1 MEPPLPR
8 RGAPE
13 AASFA
18 FGSEAT
24 TKAATPLPPP
34 RQLNQPLNHSVGS
47 PLPPRPHA
55 APLAALPPFSPPLPS
70 NPLGLALPPSV
81 SPSPP
86 PPALCWAGH
95 IREALRTP
103 GFAWIECC
111 AACALRASPRA
122 SPCRHPPAARFAL
135 LATPRHG
142 LCVLA
147 PGISSRAWA
156 REAAAAV
163 EVCGSGRAGFSRSGE
178 GGSAPEGSIR
188 RIPTQAGTADAAVA
202 QLRRGL
208 GEARVRDLRA
218 LGPLYI
224 PSGYEDDFNFPRHV
238 LARMAA
244 RCLSAERLDALLAT
258 AAAALRTFRETVEES
273 YRPGDLRRCRA
284 VDIDGE
290 RVYAFDPRDIP
301 SL

>member
-1 MEPPLPR
+1 LLPFAPP
-8 RGAPE
+8 
-13 AASFA
+13 
-18 FGSEAT
+18 
-24 TKAATPLPPP
+24 
-34 RQLNQPLNHSVGS
+34 V
-47 PLPPRPHA
+47 
-55 APLAALPPFSPPLPS
+55 
-70 NPLGLALPPSV
+70 
-81 SPSPP
+81 SPP

-95 IREALRTP
+95 VREALRTP

-111 AACALRASPRA
+111 AACVHRASPRA

-147 PGISSRAWA
+147 PGISARAWA
-156 REAAAAV
+156 REGPAKQ
-163 EVCGSGRAGFSRSGE
+163 AGE
-178 GGSAPEGSIR
+178 
-188 RIPTQAGTADAAVA
+188 GTADAAVA